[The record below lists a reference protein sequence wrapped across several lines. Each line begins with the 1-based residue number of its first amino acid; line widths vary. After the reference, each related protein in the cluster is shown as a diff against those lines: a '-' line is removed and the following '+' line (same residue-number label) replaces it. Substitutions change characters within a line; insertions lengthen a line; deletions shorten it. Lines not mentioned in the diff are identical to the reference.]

1 MKKLR
6 IGILAAAMVLAVG
19 TTSAFAAGPGRGL
32 RHVDANGDGVC
43 DNAGQFCRYVD
54 ANGDGICGNAG
65 QYCRY
70 VDANGDGSCGRLHS
84 GWRAGRGNGCRW

>member
-32 RHVDANGDGVC
+32 R
-43 DNAGQFCRYVD
+43 YVD
-54 ANGDGICGNAG
+54 ANGDGICDNAG

>member
-1 MKKLR
+1 MKMMR

-32 RHVDANGDGVC
+32 R
-43 DNAGQFCRYVD
+43 YVD
-54 ANGDGICGNAG
+54 ANGDGICDNAG

-70 VDANGDGSCGRLHS
+70 VDANGDMRIWFAGSVC
-84 GWRAGRGNGCRW
+84 CI

>member
-1 MKKLR
+1 MKKMR

-32 RHVDANGDGVC
+32 R
-43 DNAGQFCRYVD
+43 YVD
-54 ANGDGICGNAG
+54 ANGDGICDNAG

>member
-1 MKKLR
+1 MKKMR

-32 RHVDANGDGVC
+32 R
-43 DNAGQFCRYVD
+43 YVD
-54 ANGDGICGNAG
+54 ANGDGICDNAG
-65 QYCRY
+65 QYYRY
-70 VDANGDGSCGRLHS
+70 VDTNGDGSCGRLHS

>member
-32 RHVDANGDGVC
+32 RYVDANGDGVC
-43 DNAGQFCRYVD
+43 DYAGQNCRCSD
-54 ANGDGICGNAG
+54 A
-65 QYCRY
+65 Y
-70 VDANGDGSCGRLHS
+70 GDGSCGRLHS
-84 GWRAGRGNGCRW
+84 GWRAGRGNGCRG